1 MKPLVFCGPC
11 GVLEEERMSEEV
23 EFLSQFRDGCH
34 LVIRG
39 GAWKGQLYPGK
50 KMVDG
55 AWVET
60 PEEYVGLGE
69 EGANILGRLGRN
81 HSIETCTEVMSDDH
95 VEAAKYSRI
104 TWAQVGTRHM
114 GNLPLLRTLRDWGGP
129 VLLKRGMGNSI
140 AEWVG
145 AAAHLKHGVSEHGV
159 VLCERGIAT
168 HEHTDP
174 RIRWR
179 PDILAIPQVKTDY
192 GYKVILDCSHSVG
205 RRDLVLPMAKAAMAA
220 GADGVMIEVIK
231 TPSESMTDAA
241 QAVDWD
247 GFSEIMEAIL

>member
-1 MKPLVFCGPC
+1 MKPLVFAGPC
-11 GVLEEERMSEEV
+11 GVLPLEQMEQEV
-23 EFLSQFRDGCH
+23 AFLSQFRNDCE

-55 AWVET
+55 VWTET

-69 EGANILGRLGRN
+69 AGVGILERLQEDYGLPA
-81 HSIETCTEVMSDDH
+81 CTEVMSENH
-95 VEAAKYSRI
+95 LAVAKGLA
-104 TWAQVGTRHM
+104 WAQVGTRHM
-114 GNLPLLRTLRDWGGP
+114 GNLPLLRALRQWNGP
-129 VLLKRGMGNSI
+129 VLLKRGMGNTI
-140 AEWVG
+140 AEWLG
-145 AAAHLKHGVSEHGV
+145 AAAHVLHESRNTV

-179 PDILAIPQVKTDY
+179 PDLLAIPQVKTDY

-205 RRDLVLPMAKAAMAA
+205 RRDLVLPMAKAAMAC
-220 GADGVMIEVIK
+220 GADGVMIETISV
-231 TPSESMTDAA
+231 PAESMTDAA
-241 QAVDWD
+241 QAVDHD
-247 GFSEIMEAIL
+247 GFKRIMEAIL